1 MNFETFLFNKKY
13 WIIRHGLFW
22 IIAYLDEVLSL
33 FELEEPIELLYTFVS
48 IILDMAL
55 VYFNLYYLI
64 PRFFQR
70 NKILMYVGLTL
81 ITIIIDVAVFD
92 YFLYQFSEDY
102 SLDADV
108 FSSFWFTVMLSSFL
122 FTAGLLGIAV
132 AIKISTITYL
142 KQQRLNE
149 LQQLQLNTELNYL
162 KKQVNPHFLFNVLNN
177 MYVQSKESSK
187 EIPETIL
194 KLSELMRYQT
204 YDAAKQEV
212 SLNQEID
219 FLQKYLDFEQMRREF
234 LHIDLQ
240 KEGDL
245 NNVAVPPML
254 FLPFVEN
261 ACKHSALTT
270 GEPEYIHIKWEHNAP
285 ELVFSIENTIGNRSG
300 HLNDTKYSGFGLEN
314 IKKRIELL
322 YPDKHELFIK
332 EEGGLYKVKLSVHS

>member
-1 MNFETFLFNKKY
+1 MNFETFLFDKKY
-13 WIIRHGLFW
+13 WIIRHTLFW
-22 IIAYLDEVLSL
+22 ITMYLDEFLSL
-33 FELEEPIELLYTFVS
+33 FGLTESIELSYVLPG
-48 IILDMAL
+48 ILLDMAM

-70 NKILMYVGLTL
+70 GKILMYVGLTL
-81 ITIIIDVAVFD
+81 LTLIINISLVN
-92 YFLYQFSEDY
+92 YILYEPCEDC
-102 SLDADV
+102 SLFAEI
-108 FSSFWFTVMLSSFL
+108 FSSSL
-122 FTAGLLGIAV
+122 FTTGLLSIAV
-132 AIKISTITYL
+132 VIKISTITYR

-177 MYVQSKESSK
+177 MYVQSKESPK
-187 EIPETIL
+187 EVPETIL

-240 KEGDL
+240 KEGDI
-245 NNVAVPPML
+245 NNVGVPPML

-261 ACKHSALTT
+261 ACKHSTLTT
-270 GEPEYIHIKWEHNAP
+270 GAPEHIRIRWKHNASQ
-285 ELVFSIENTIGNRSG
+285 LVFTIENTIGNRDG
-300 HLNDTKYSGFGLEN
+300 HLNDQQYSGFGLEN

-322 YPDKHELFIK
+322 YPDKHELMIK
-332 EEGGLYKVKLSVHS
+332 EEDGMYKVKLVISN